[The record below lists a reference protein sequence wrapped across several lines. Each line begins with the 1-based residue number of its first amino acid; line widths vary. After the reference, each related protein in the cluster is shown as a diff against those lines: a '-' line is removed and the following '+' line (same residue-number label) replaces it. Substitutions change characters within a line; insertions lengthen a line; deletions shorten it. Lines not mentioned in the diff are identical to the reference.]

1 MLGLIPVPVLSQVG
15 QVYAQEEVT
24 PEPPPPPEEPAAPVV
39 VITADPIIDITPE
52 PEEEEPAE
60 PVVEITAEPVFEL
73 TPTPVIEEPV
83 EPVVEITAEP
93 EFELTPM
100 PAAELPAPAAEE
112 VEVVEIIASAAEKD
126 VNLVDENGE
135 ALEMASQ
142 DTAELLT
149 EVADPWYTV
158 GGVTYGYSSTGTCV
172 PGVLPINCTTSANPI
187 QAAIDAAPAGTTIY
201 IKPDASY
208 ALLEVNVNNSITLKG
223 VRGNSTA
230 DIFVPSNVTIN
241 IVNLFVDI
249 PMWSNIL
256 VNTVNVK
263 NDSAKIQ
270 DAVRIV
276 KTGGTVNVSPGTYV
290 EHVVVDKDD
299 ITLNGNPGVLTLAG
313 AALTAPVLEGNNDTG
328 VGFDVTGDGVSINGF
343 VIRNFEKGIQL
354 NISGANSFEATNNTI
369 TSNVVG
375 IRNYNSIP
383 SLHLHYND
391 FTGNGI
397 ALQNDAAGGVQYV
410 HAENNYWGCDCG
422 PVVKYCTDWDDDH
435 CDGIWEYYS
444 WQESEDGQALVLI
457 GNLTALQS
465 SEYATCGILYGTNN
479 KYAIHINSAEPYAPF
494 KILIGPSE
502 TTHEEP
508 VCGDGLLNQTSEQ
521 CDDGNTSNNDGCSST
536 CQTERC
542 GDGIQQSGEDCD
554 DGNTS
559 NNDGCSSTC
568 AVESCGDGILQTGET
583 CDDGVLNSD
592 TVADAC
598 RTDCTPASLR

>member
-1 MLGLIPVPVLSQVG
+1 M
-15 QVYAQEEVT
+15 
-24 PEPPPPPEEPAAPVV
+24 
-39 VITADPIIDITPE
+39 
-52 PEEEEPAE
+52 
-60 PVVEITAEPVFEL
+60 VEITAEPVFEL

-172 PGVLPINCTTSANPI
+172 PGVLPINCTPLANPI

-230 DIFVPSNVTIN
+230 DTSVTSDVTIN

-270 DAVRIV
+270 DAVKIV
-276 KTGGTVNVSPGTYV
+276 KPGGTVNVSPGTYV
-290 EHVVVDKDD
+290 EHVVIDADKDD
-299 ITLNGNPGVLTLAG
+299 ITLNGNPGVLTIAG
-313 AALTAPVLEGNNDTG
+313 AALNAPVLEGNDDTG
-328 VGFDVTGDGVSINGF
+328 VGFDVKGDNVSINGF
-343 VIRNFEKGIQL
+343 IIQNFENGIQL
-354 NISGANSFEATNNTI
+354 
-369 TSNVVG
+369 
-375 IRNYNSIP
+375 
-383 SLHLHYND
+383 
-391 FTGNGI
+391 
-397 ALQNDAAGGVQYV
+397 
-410 HAENNYWGCDCG
+410 
-422 PVVKYCTDWDDDH
+422 KY
-435 CDGIWEYYS
+435 
-444 WQESEDGQALVLI
+444 QR
-457 GNLTALQS
+457 
-465 SEYATCGILYGTNN
+465 
-479 KYAIHINSAEPYAPF
+479 
-494 KILIGPSE
+494 
-502 TTHEEP
+502 
-508 VCGDGLLNQTSEQ
+508 
-521 CDDGNTSNNDGCSST
+521 
-536 CQTERC
+536 CQ
-542 GDGIQQSGEDCD
+542 Q
-554 DGNTS
+554 
-559 NNDGCSSTC
+559 
-568 AVESCGDGILQTGET
+568 L
-583 CDDGVLNSD
+583 
-592 TVADAC
+592 
-598 RTDCTPASLR
+598 